1 MENPIVIDVFVD
13 YLILNA
19 RQNFKDNIKILSK
32 IPVQQLGSF
41 VLENYYELIVANLR
55 VVSKSISCIIDA
67 NDLFKRKKS
76 AELLDKTLNSLIY
89 SLAEPRYLCCFY
101 SISESIETKEDFK
114 YVLNCIYN
122 IATGCDTTYDHYKRN
137 CTYFYQ
143 DKLNPLRHCKL
154 YKYQNYK
161 RQIEASP
168 MLSMALD
175 HADKHYSIAIAREID
190 DFY

>member
-1 MENPIVIDVFVD
+1 MDNSIVIDVFVD

-19 RQNFKDNIKILSK
+19 RQIFKDNIKILSK
-32 IPVQQLGSF
+32 IPVNQLSSF

-55 VVSKSISCIIDA
+55 LVSKNILSVIDF

-76 AELLDKTLNSLIY
+76 AELLDKTLNYLTY
-89 SLAEPRYLCCFY
+89 SFADAVGSSFY
-101 SISESIETKEDFK
+101 PIGESIETKEDFK
-114 YVLNCIYN
+114 YVLNSIYN
-122 IATGCDTTYDHYKRN
+122 IATGCDRTYDHYKRN

-154 YKYQNYK
+154 YMYQQYK
-161 RQIEASP
+161 SQIKAST

-175 HADKHYSIAIAREID
+175 HAEKHYSIAIAREID